1 MPGPDLEA
9 LRAEARHA
17 RQRFDLYKA
26 RTYGPR
32 PTNPRR
38 LRELERLSE
47 AARARLRAAQADP
60 GAPRDGAA

>member
-32 PTNPRR
+32 PTNPTR

-47 AARARLRAAQADP
+47 AAQARLRAAQADS
-60 GAPRDGAA
+60 GARADGGA

>member
-32 PTNPRR
+32 PTNPTR

-47 AARARLRAAQADP
+47 AAQARLRAAQADSP
-60 GAPRDGAA
+60 PPADAGA